1 MRSGPGAAPEPPVGG
16 GGKVKPPSLA
26 RPNLPPPL
34 PLAHGELSAE
44 DARELKS
51 LKEQIR
57 GASGLFCEGYKE
69 KCLRRRLA
77 VRMRARGV
85 HRYGDYARLLE
96 SDPEEYERFLAAVT
110 INVSKFFR
118 NPDVW
123 QVVREVVLPDLL
135 ERSGPVRI
143 WSAGTATGEE
153 PYTVA
158 MLIREALQEGDRL
171 DEADRFDIEGTDL
184 DAQAIERA
192 RYAAYPAL
200 AMVETPASARARWF
214 EPDAPPFRV
223 REEVRRMVRFTQ
235 ADLIREPTR
244 SDLDLIFCR
253 NVFIYFERELQ
264 EELLSRFAAAL
275 RPGGWLILGKVETLL
290 GNVTRQLEVV
300 RSRERIYRKR

>member
-1 MRSGPGAAPEPPVGG
+1 MRPPTV
-16 GGKVKPPSLA
+16 VHPA
-26 RPNLPPPL
+26 LPPPL
-34 PLAHGELSAE
+34 PLAHGELGAE
-44 DARELKS
+44 DARELKA

-85 HRYGDYARLLE
+85 HRYGDYATLLD
-96 SDPEEYERFLAAVT
+96 SDPEEYERLLAAVT

-123 QVVREVVLPDLL
+123 HVVRDVVLPDLL

-153 PYTVA
+153 PYTIA
-158 MLIREALQEGDRL
+158 MLLREALEASGRL
-171 DEADRFDIEGTDL
+171 GELRRFRIEGTDL

-200 AMVETPASARARWF
+200 AMVEMPAAARARWF

-235 ADLIREPTR
+235 GDLIREPAR
-244 SDLDLIFCR
+244 SELDLIFCR

-264 EELLSRFAAAL
+264 EELLRRFAAAL
-275 RPGGWLILGKVETLL
+275 RPGGWLVLGKVETLL
-290 GNVTRQLEVV
+290 GDVTRQLEVV